1 MNSNIQN
8 NNLYK
13 HAARLCK
20 FMKSMADLQQ
30 RRKLT
35 RIRLSFND
43 DEFPHPDMDDEE
55 RFNSYNYLISQEICM
70 TVMSFCRAD
79 RHFRSE
85 SFGKPDN
92 SIHIRFI
99 MKKTDEEKITFDK
112 SNILNKEVKVFI
124 HVKDNETDYNDDILD
139 FVCKYIHRNFEQLHL
154 TNKEEYKKIVD
165 SEKYTRE
172 EIRKIYNL
180 KNY

>member
-13 HAARLCK
+13 HAAKLCK
-20 FMKSMADLQQ
+20 FMKSMANLQRKQ
-30 RRKLT
+30 KLT

-55 RFNSYNYLISQEICM
+55 RFKSYNYLISQEIRM
-70 TVMSFCRAD
+70 AVMSFCRAD

-85 SFGKPDN
+85 NFGKPDN

-99 MKKTDEEKITFDK
+99 MKKSMEEKIVFDK
-112 SNILNKEVKVFI
+112 SNLLNKEVKVFI
-124 HVKDNETDYNDDILD
+124 YVRDSESNYNDDILD
-139 FVCKYIHRNFEQLHL
+139 FVCKYVHRTFEQLHL
-154 TNKEEYKKIVD
+154 TNKEEYKKI
-165 SEKYTRE
+165 EYF
-172 EIRKIYNL
+172 IIL
-180 KNY
+180 L